1 MGMVQII
8 SIIGA
13 GGKMGSWFMR
23 YFSRKSHTKVFA
35 YDKNGLWKP
44 PGNVTLSESAES
56 CAREADLV
64 IVCVPITV
72 APKVIK
78 RCALSMKSG
87 ATLAEIS
94 SIKAKTFF
102 MLKKYSKRV
111 IPLCIHPMFGPGASN
126 IRDARILLIPVQNE
140 KTELEALSSLIQGS
154 EIVVIPSAHVHDK
167 YMAIIL
173 GMTYFANLIFA
184 NILSKEDILFLEK
197 ISGTFFGIQL
207 LLILG
212 ILSDDPDLIAS
223 IISQNA
229 YTEKYISAYLD
240 EAETLRRT
248 LEGMNRDK
256 DLLRNIFSAKS
267 IFEQNFDLQKSYKKI
282 YTMIRSQKGLL

>member
-1 MGMVQII
+1 MVQII

-13 GGKMGSWFMR
+13 GGKMGSWFMK
-23 YFSRKSHTKVFA
+23 YFSRKSDTKVFA
-35 YDKNGLWKP
+35 YDKNILWKP
-44 PGNVTLSESAES
+44 PENVTLGESAES

-94 SIKAKTFF
+94 SIKSKTFF
-102 MLKKYSKRV
+102 TLKKYSKRLV
-111 IPLCIHPMFGPGASN
+111 PLCIHPMFGPGASN
-126 IRDARILLIPVQNE
+126 IRDEKILLIPVQNKKIE
-140 KTELEALSSLIQGS
+140 SETLSSLIRGS
-154 EIVVIPSAHVHDK
+154 EIVVLPSAHVHDK

-173 GMTYFANLIFA
+173 GVTYFANLIFA
-184 NILSKEDILFLEK
+184 NLLSKKDILYLEK
-197 ISGTFFGIQL
+197 ISGTFFRVQL

-212 ILSDDPDLIAS
+212 ILSDDPDLVVS

-229 YTEKYISAYLD
+229 YTKKCISEYLD
-240 EAETLRRT
+240 EAEKLRSTLK
-248 LEGMNRDK
+248 GMNRDK
-256 DLLRNIFSAKS
+256 NLLREILAAKS
-267 IFEQNFDLQKSYKKI
+267 IFGQSFDLQKSYKKI
-282 YTMIRSQKGLL
+282 YAIFRNQE

>member
-1 MGMVQII
+1 MEMVQII

-13 GGKMGSWFMR
+13 GGKMGSWFMG
-23 YFSRKSHTKVFA
+23 YFSRKSDTKVFA
-35 YDKNGLWKP
+35 YDKNVLWKP
-44 PGNVTLSESAES
+44 PENVTLSESAER

-64 IVCVPITV
+64 IVCVPIAV
-72 APKVIK
+72 APNVIK

-94 SIKAKTFF
+94 SIKTKTFF

-126 IRDARILLIPVQNE
+126 IRDARILLIPVEDE
-140 KTELEALSSLIQGS
+140 KMESEALSSLIRGP
-154 EIVVIPSAHVHDK
+154 EIVVIPSAQVHDK

-173 GMTYFANLIFA
+173 GITYFANLIFA

-197 ISGTFFGIQL
+197 ISGTFFRIQL

-212 ILSDDPDLIAS
+212 VLSDDPDLIAS

-229 YTEKYISAYLD
+229 YTEKYISEYLH
-240 EAETLRRT
+240 EAETLRST

-256 DLLRNIFSAKS
+256 DQLRNMFSAKS
-267 IFEQNFDLQKSYKKI
+267 VFEQNFDLQKSYQKI
-282 YTMIRSQKGLL
+282 YTMFRNQKRLL

>member
-1 MGMVQII
+1 MVQII

-13 GGKMGSWFMR
+13 GGKMGSWFMK
-23 YFSRKSHTKVFA
+23 YFSRKSDTKVLA
-35 YDKNGLWKP
+35 YDKNILWKP
-44 PGNVTLSESAES
+44 PENVTLGESAES

-94 SIKAKTFF
+94 SIKSKTFF
-102 MLKKYSKRV
+102 TLKKYSKRLV
-111 IPLCIHPMFGPGASN
+111 PLCIHPMFGPGASN
-126 IRDARILLIPVQNE
+126 IRDEKILLIPVQNKKIE
-140 KTELEALSSLIQGS
+140 SEALSSLIRGS
-154 EIVVIPSAHVHDK
+154 EIVVLPSAQVHDR

-173 GMTYFANLIFA
+173 GITYFANLIFA
-184 NILSKEDILFLEK
+184 NLLSKKDILYLEK
-197 ISGTFFGIQL
+197 ISGTFFRVQL

-212 ILSDDPDLIAS
+212 ILSDDPDLVVS

-229 YTEKYISAYLD
+229 YTKKCISEYLD
-240 EAETLRRT
+240 EVEKLGSTLK
-248 LEGMNRDK
+248 GMNRDK
-256 DLLRNIFSAKS
+256 NLLREILAAKS
-267 IFEQNFDLQKSYKKI
+267 IFGQSFDLQKSYQKI
-282 YTMIRSQKGLL
+282 YAMFRNQE

>member
-1 MGMVQII
+1 
-8 SIIGA
+8 
-13 GGKMGSWFMR
+13 MGSWFMR
-23 YFSRKSHTKVFA
+23 YFSRKSDTKVFA
-35 YDKNGLWKP
+35 YDKNVLWKP
-44 PGNVTLSESAES
+44 PENVTLSESDES

-64 IVCVPITV
+64 IICVPIAV

-94 SIKAKTFF
+94 SIKTKTFST
-102 MLKKYSKRV
+102 LKKYSKRV

-126 IRDARILLIPVQNE
+126 IRDAIILLIPVQNE
-140 KTELEALSSLIQGS
+140 KMESEALSSLIRGS
-154 EIVVIPSAHVHDK
+154 EIVVIPSAQVHDK

-173 GMTYFANLIFA
+173 GITYFANLIFA

-197 ISGTFFGIQL
+197 ISGTFFRIQL

-212 ILSDDPDLIAS
+212 ILSDNPDLIAS

-229 YTEKYISAYLD
+229 YTQKYISDYLD
-240 EAETLRRT
+240 EAETLRST
-248 LEGMNRDK
+248 LDGMERDK
-256 DLLRNIFSAKS
+256 DFLRNIISAKS
-267 IFEQNFDLQKSYKKI
+267 IFERNFDLQKSYQKI
-282 YTMIRSQKGLL
+282 YTMFRNQKGLL

>member
-1 MGMVQII
+1 MVQII

-13 GGKMGSWFMR
+13 GGKMGTWFMR
-23 YFSRKSHTKVFA
+23 YFSRKSDTKVFA
-35 YDKNGLWKP
+35 YDKNVLWNP
-44 PGNVTLSESAES
+44 PENVTLSESAES

-64 IVCVPITV
+64 IICVPIAV

-94 SIKAKTFF
+94 SIKTKTFF
-102 MLKKYSKRV
+102 TLKKYSKRV

-140 KTELEALSSLIQGS
+140 KMESEALSSLIRGS
-154 EIVVIPSAHVHDK
+154 EIVIIPSAQVHDK

-173 GMTYFANLIFA
+173 GITYFANLIFA
-184 NILSKEDILFLEK
+184 NILSKEEILFLEK
-197 ISGTFFGIQL
+197 ISGSFFRVQL

-229 YTEKYISAYLD
+229 YTEKYISEYLD
-240 EAETLRRT
+240 EAETLRST

-267 IFEQNFDLQKSYKKI
+267 IFERNFDLQKSYQKI
-282 YTMIRSQKGLL
+282 YTMFRNQKGLL

>member
-1 MGMVQII
+1 MVQII

-13 GGKMGSWFMR
+13 GGKMGSWFMK
-23 YFSRKSHTKVFA
+23 YFSRKSDTKVLA
-35 YDKNGLWKP
+35 YDKNILWKP
-44 PGNVTLSESAES
+44 PENVTLGESAES

-94 SIKAKTFF
+94 SIKSKTFF
-102 MLKKYSKRV
+102 TLKKYSKRLV
-111 IPLCIHPMFGPGASN
+111 PLCIHPMFGPGASN
-126 IRDARILLIPVQNE
+126 IRDEKILLIPVQNKKIE
-140 KTELEALSSLIQGS
+140 SETLSSLIRGS
-154 EIVVIPSAHVHDK
+154 EIVVLPSAQVHDR

-173 GMTYFANLIFA
+173 GITYFANLIFA
-184 NILSKEDILFLEK
+184 NLLSKKDILYLEK
-197 ISGTFFGIQL
+197 ISGTFFRVQL

-212 ILSDDPDLIAS
+212 ILSDDPDLVVS

-229 YTEKYISAYLD
+229 YTKKCISEYLD
-240 EAETLRRT
+240 EVEKLGSTLK
-248 LEGMNRDK
+248 GMNRDK
-256 DLLRNIFSAKS
+256 NLLREILAAKS
-267 IFEQNFDLQKSYKKI
+267 IFGQSFDLQKSYQKI
-282 YTMIRSQKGLL
+282 YAMFRNQE

>member
-1 MGMVQII
+1 MVQII

-13 GGKMGSWFMR
+13 GGKMGTWFMR
-23 YFSRKSHTKVFA
+23 YFSRKPDTKLFT
-35 YDKNGLWKP
+35 YDKNALWKP
-44 PGNVTLSESAES
+44 PENVILSESAES

-64 IVCVPITV
+64 IICVPIAV

-94 SIKAKTFF
+94 SIKTKTFF
-102 MLKKYSKRV
+102 TLKKYSKRV

-140 KTELEALSSLIQGS
+140 KIESEALSSLIRGS
-154 EIVVIPSAHVHDK
+154 EIVVLPSAQVHDK

-173 GMTYFANLIFA
+173 GITYFANLIFA
-184 NILSKEDILFLEK
+184 NLLSKEDILFLGK
-197 ISGTFFGIQL
+197 ISGTFFRIQL

-229 YTEKYISAYLD
+229 YSEKYISEYLD
-240 EAETLRRT
+240 EAKTLRST

-256 DLLRNIFSAKS
+256 DLLRNILSAKS
-267 IFEQNFDLQKSYKKI
+267 IFERSFDLQKSYQKI
-282 YTMIRSQKGLL
+282 YTMFRNQKGLI